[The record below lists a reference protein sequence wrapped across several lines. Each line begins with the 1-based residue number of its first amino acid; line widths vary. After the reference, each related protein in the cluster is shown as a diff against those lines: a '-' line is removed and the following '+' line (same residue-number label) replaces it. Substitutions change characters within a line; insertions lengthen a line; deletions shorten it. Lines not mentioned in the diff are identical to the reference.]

1 MHRLWRIVFPERLD
15 LFLVWFREREREI
28 EIKVLVNQFRKG
40 KLAEIISRT
49 EVIRFCLFFR
59 LFVSLIYKIGGK
71 KTKWERINLQES
83 ILIRTKDQEYEIRKR
98 GGIIFR
104 HG

>member
-15 LFLVWFREREREI
+15 LFLVWFRERE
-28 EIKVLVNQFRKG
+28 IKVLNQFRK
-40 KLAEIISRT
+40 LTEIISQT

-59 LFVSLIYKIGGK
+59 LFVSLIYKIEGK

>member
-15 LFLVWFREREREI
+15 LFLVWFRERE
-28 EIKVLVNQFRKG
+28 IKVLNQFRK
-40 KLAEIISRT
+40 LTEIISQT

>member
-28 EIKVLVNQFRKG
+28 EIKVLNQFRK
-40 KLAEIISRT
+40 LTEIISQT